1 MAFVVIYDAWVLYPP
16 ALRDFLF
23 RLTRCGVVRARW
35 SEPILDETVAAIVR
49 DRPDLDAQKLART
62 KELMAKVVP
71 DCLVTGFESL
81 ISSLSLPDPNDRH
94 VLAAAIR
101 AHAQTIV
108 TANLRD
114 FPPDVL
120 APFDIG
126 ARHPDDFVLDQ
137 IDLAPARVVQV
148 VVEQAGAL
156 KKPKRTI
163 HELLGTLAQCGLPQ
177 AMAKIRMLRGD
188 D

>member
-1 MAFVVIYDAWVLYPP
+1 MAFVVIYDACVLYPP

-137 IDLAPARVVQV
+137 TAF
-148 VVEQAGAL
+148 L
-156 KKPKRTI
+156 KWWP
-163 HELLGTLAQCGLPQ
+163 GVFCPF
-177 AMAKIRMLRGD
+177 IRMPPIFSAARTLIFSSG
-188 D
+188 